1 MIQLYS
7 CILFFE
13 QLKIWKLNFIIEMM
27 RIIRSD
33 KKYITLEEVHWL
45 LIKCISLC
53 RYKLVSQILSQQ
65 EGSGKYPWKENWDNK
80 KTRIYF
86 YMVVSSPTNMDTFTT
101 SFPPG
106 GDSGMTGSHSEFQ
119 NMLID
124 ERLRCARHKMN
135 YQTLKVEH
143 TR

>member
-1 MIQLYS
+1 MH
-7 CILFFE
+7 FVFWTVE
-13 QLKIWKLNFIIEMM
+13 NLKIGFYFIIEMIR

-33 KKYITLEEVHWL
+33 KTYITLEEVHWL

-53 RYKLVSQILSQQ
+53 RYKLVSQDSVLARR
-65 EGSGKYPWKENWDNK
+65 KWKIPLEKNWDNK
-80 KTRIYF
+80 KARIYF
-86 YMVVSSPTNMDTFTT
+86 YMVVSSLSNMDAFPT
-101 SFPPG
+101 SFPSG
-106 GDSGMTGSHSEFQ
+106 GDSGMIGSHSEFQ

-124 ERLRCARHKMN
+124 ERLRCAHHKTN